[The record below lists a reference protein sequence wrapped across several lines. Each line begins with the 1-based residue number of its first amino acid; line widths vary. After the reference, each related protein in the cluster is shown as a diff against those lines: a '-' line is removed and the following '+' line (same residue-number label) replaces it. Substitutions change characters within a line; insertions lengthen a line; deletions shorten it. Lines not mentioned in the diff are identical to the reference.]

1 MVLSKPD
8 RAELFFRRDLVFH
21 GMRYGDL
28 RHKFSPQASSLLETC
43 SDIDLHFKNQAN
55 GRTVHV
61 YSNCCRHRCCPVCQS
76 FKHARYSFWLRE
88 CCKKIRSEVDQELG
102 RRQSDVEWWGRF
114 KFITISPF
122 VSMPLEHVSESLS
135 FIRCAFKNISKGKGG
150 IEALRADSVWNTA
163 EVTYDRDTGLYHP
176 HVHYLLYYNGKAPY
190 IDDDTKRDIE
200 KRFLRKMRNFT
211 YADGSKINMT
221 LSDGRP
227 QDTVSIDYSAVDPDS
242 SFELTKYMV
251 KTDDFVPGGLSMD
264 RIKSDPTL
272 WDSAIDAPTDK
283 LYGYIDDYLRLC
295 LALKHVP
302 HFASSGK
309 LRFRKED
316 WKTIIQNGNLTEYVE
331 DKQNVV
337 ELVMPVVVPS
347 LGYKLVYVSS
357 FFHRSDIFKLKDYFL
372 SRCKYS
378 NIDFS
383 RLHAGFSL
391 EFVDRGY
398 HSFYRWRYDAYK
410 DPFLR
415 SHLPDDSL
423 SIREQE
429 NFVMFEW

>member
-1 MVLSKPD
+1 MVLTKHD
-8 RAELFFRRDLVFH
+8 RAELFFRRDLVWC
-21 GMRYGDL
+21 GMRYGEL
-28 RHKFSPQASSLLETC
+28 RNKFSAQASALMETC
-43 SDIDLHFKNQAN
+43 SDIDLHFKNQSN

-76 FKHARYSFWLRE
+76 FKHARYSYWLRE
-88 CCKKIRSEVDQELG
+88 CCKKL
-102 RRQSDVEWWGRF
+102 RREEEEKIGFRMSDADWWGRF

-122 VSMPLEHVSESLS
+122 VSMDLKYVRESITC
-135 FIRCAFKNISKGKGG
+135 IRRWFAEISKGKGG
-150 IEALRADSVWNTA
+150 ISLLRTDSIWNTA
-163 EVTYDRDTGLYHP
+163 EVTYDRDTGLCHP
-176 HVHYLLYYNGKAPY
+176 HVHYFLYYDGKAPY
-190 IDDDTKRDIE
+190 IDDDTKRNIE

-211 YADGSKINMT
+211 YADGTKINMT

-227 QDTVSIDYSAVDPDS
+227 QETVSIDYSAVDPDS
-242 SFELTKYMV
+242 CFELTKYMV

-316 WKTIIQNGNLTEYVE
+316 WKTIIQNGNCTQYVE
-331 DKQNVV
+331 DEQNVV
-337 ELVMPVVVPS
+337 DLVMPAIIPS
-347 LGYKLVYVSS
+347 LGYKRVYVASV
-357 FFHRSDIFKLKDYFL
+357 FHRSDIFKLKDYFL

-378 NIDFS
+378 KIDFQ
-383 RLHAGFSL
+383 RDHPGFSL
-391 EFVDRGY
+391 ELVDRGY
-398 HSFYRWRYDAYK
+398 DSYFRWRVDAYK
-410 DPFLR
+410 DSFLR
-415 SHLPDDSL
+415 VHSVYEPL
-423 SIREQE
+423 SKRDQE